1 MSKQEIIDRILA
13 DAQAQAENVLAQAN
27 QKAAGIL
34 ADAEAYAKKETEE
47 AQRECNEYAK
57 DVMDKKAAAAR
68 LEASK
73 VVLAEKRKVLDYIY
87 SVALSKLK
95 EHSTEE
101 PLAFYGGLLERYAEQ
116 GDVVYFPEGF
126 SKVDDVAALP
136 VFAEKGLQVAPDRAK
151 IDGGVLLVGE
161 KADKDVSLKALI
173 EQDKELYLSS
183 IAAEIF

>member
-13 DAQAQAENVLAQAN
+13 DAQAQSEAIVAQAS

-34 ADAEAYAKKETEE
+34 AAAEAYSKKETEV
-47 AQRECNEYAK
+47 AQRECNEYAR

-68 LEASK
+68 LEAGK

-87 SVALSKLK
+87 SVALLKLK
-95 EHSTEE
+95 EHSNQE

-116 GDVVYFPEGF
+116 GDVVFFPEGF
-126 SKVDDVAALP
+126 SQVDAVAALP
-136 VFAEKGLQVAPDRAK
+136 VFATKELQVSSERAK
-151 IDGGVLLVGE
+151 IDGGVLLVGA

-173 EQDKELYLSS
+173 EQDKERHLSE
-183 IAAEIF
+183 IAASIF